1 MSRGAF
7 LYTGLQ
13 PHWDTCCRLVVETI
27 RRNLSAAACMDYASP
42 ATAQMSEPQSGAS
55 CWAVAEISECNPY
68 MSQHL
73 DFRPVP
79 AVTVYQPISVF
90 LPGVSQN
97 PACIPRNAPLLF
109 TTAFSQFQ
117 IVSIPSA
124 RNSVFPQP
132 PVWLHQ
138 PL

>member
-1 MSRGAF
+1 MPWTYRDVSRGAF

-42 ATAQMSEPQSGAS
+42 ATAQSPPPRTGAS

-73 DFRPVP
+73 DSLRVSTLTYDRYPSE
-79 AVTVYQPISVF
+79 AVVLYAKNN
-90 LPGVSQN
+90 PGSHLCKSG
-97 PACIPRNAPLLF
+97 A
-109 TTAFSQFQ
+109 AFMC
-117 IVSIPSA
+117 
-124 RNSVFPQP
+124 
-132 PVWLHQ
+132 
-138 PL
+138 

>member
-1 MSRGAF
+1 MPWTYRDVSRGAF

-42 ATAQMSEPQSGAS
+42 ATAQSPPPRTGAS

-73 DFRPVP
+73 DYLRVSTLTYDRYPSET
-79 AVTVYQPISVF
+79 AVLHTKTAPPHISVS
-90 LPGVSQN
+90 PG
-97 PACIPRNAPLLF
+97 
-109 TTAFSQFQ
+109 
-117 IVSIPSA
+117 
-124 RNSVFPQP
+124 
-132 PVWLHQ
+132 Q
-138 PL
+138 PLCADKLVS

>member
-1 MSRGAF
+1 MPWTYRDVSRGAF

-42 ATAQMSEPQSGAS
+42 ATAQMFEPRTGVS

-73 DFRPVP
+73 DSLRVSTLTYDRYPSEAVVLYAKTTP
-79 AVTVYQPISVF
+79 AHISVS
-90 LPGVSQN
+90 PG
-97 PACIPRNAPLLF
+97 
-109 TTAFSQFQ
+109 
-117 IVSIPSA
+117 
-124 RNSVFPQP
+124 
-132 PVWLHQ
+132 Q
-138 PL
+138 PLCADKLVS